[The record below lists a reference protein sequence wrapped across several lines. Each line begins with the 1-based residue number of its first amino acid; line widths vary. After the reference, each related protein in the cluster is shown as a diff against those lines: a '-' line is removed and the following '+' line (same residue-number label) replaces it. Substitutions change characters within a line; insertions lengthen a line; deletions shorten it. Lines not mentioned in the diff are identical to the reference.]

1 MVFFI
6 KDSFKIKWKENGWKR
21 KRKEINA
28 RYERTKQTRRVTIY
42 FVKMER
48 EGEWRNVALKT
59 RNSREY
65 LQKYKDNAC
74 IIINNK

>member
-1 MVFFI
+1 MQ
-6 KDSFKIKWKENGWKR
+6 G
-21 KRKEINA
+21 
-28 RYERTKQTRRVTIY
+28 YERTKQTRRVTIY

-48 EGEWRNVALKT
+48 EDEWRNVALKT